1 MKNDAAFVFLP
12 VGFLAQKVRKYPKK
26 QLAGNKLILKI
37 NVTLFYKIPQNFNI
51 YEPPPF
57 FYASA
62 VNFFFSI
69 LSLYLSPSNSTHF
82 ARSSLCRY

>member
-37 NVTLFYKIPQNFNI
+37 NVTLFIRSLRTSTFMSRLPSSTLPQ
-51 YEPPPF
+51 
-57 FYASA
+57 
-62 VNFFFSI
+62 
-69 LSLYLSPSNSTHF
+69 
-82 ARSSLCRY
+82 